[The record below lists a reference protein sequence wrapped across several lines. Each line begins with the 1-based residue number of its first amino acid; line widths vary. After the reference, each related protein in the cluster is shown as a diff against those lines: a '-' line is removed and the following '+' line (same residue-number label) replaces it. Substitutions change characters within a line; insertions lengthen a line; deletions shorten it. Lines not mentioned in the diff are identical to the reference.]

1 MFYFHSRDMN
11 RNTNLEEIKFGIH
24 EIICYSIFWT
34 LSIPMIDNI
43 DYVRQFQIENT
54 SNISKDIVILILS

>member
-1 MFYFHSRDMN
+1 MFSFHSRDMN

-24 EIICYSIFWT
+24 EIICYSIFWA
-34 LSIPMIDNI
+34 LFIPMIDKI

-54 SNISKDIVILILS
+54 SNI